1 MSPYIISPCFQPGEG
16 LVGGAFSMIVDLRL
30 FGPSFPAILATD
42 KRKKLNVFAAM
53 TDDDKPFVLSENPK
67 YFCLFEVFY
76 A

>member
-1 MSPYIISPCFQPGEG
+1 
-16 LVGGAFSMIVDLRL
+16 MIVDLRL
-30 FGPSFPAILATD
+30 FGPSFPTD
-42 KRKKLNVFAAM
+42 KRMKLNVFAAM

>member
-1 MSPYIISPCFQPGEG
+1 
-16 LVGGAFSMIVDLRL
+16 MIVDLRL

-42 KRKKLNVFAAM
+42 KRMKLNVFAAM

-76 A
+76 AQ

>member
-1 MSPYIISPCFQPGEG
+1 
-16 LVGGAFSMIVDLRL
+16 MIVDLRL

-42 KRKKLNVFAAM
+42 KRMKLIVLLLFAAM